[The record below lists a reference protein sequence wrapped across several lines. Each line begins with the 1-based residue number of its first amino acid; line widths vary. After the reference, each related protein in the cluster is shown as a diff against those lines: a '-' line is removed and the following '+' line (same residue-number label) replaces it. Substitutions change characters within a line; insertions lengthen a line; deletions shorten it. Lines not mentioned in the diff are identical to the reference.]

1 MAEENLKLR
10 VAISYLL
17 CIQCCLHLVHIKK
30 DNCMTIIQKDEMVN
44 GLTNRGKIGIVKM
57 DELTFGVIIKDAR
70 HRFGHL
76 DYLIEP
82 LNGTGTQWV
91 ENHRVEIKG

>member
-1 MAEENLKLR
+1 MHKTKGNK
-10 VAISYLL
+10 
-17 CIQCCLHLVHIKK
+17 
-30 DNCMTIIQKDEMVN
+30 MTIIQKDEIAS
-44 GLTNRGKIGIVKM
+44 GLTNRGKIGIVKL

-70 HRFGHL
+70 QRFGHL

-82 LNGTGTQWV
+82 LNGSGTQWV